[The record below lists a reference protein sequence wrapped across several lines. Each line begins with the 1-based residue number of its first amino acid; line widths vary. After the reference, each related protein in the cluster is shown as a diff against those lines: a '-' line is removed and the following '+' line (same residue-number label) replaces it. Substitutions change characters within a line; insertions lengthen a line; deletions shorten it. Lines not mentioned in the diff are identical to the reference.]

1 MRPLLLGH
9 RGSRSSPSVPENTF
23 AAFDLALEHGC
34 DGFEFDVRLTGDGFG
49 VVCHGAKFGG
59 IPISLQAASRLRALP
74 SLEAVLERYSTR
86 AFLDIELKESGIE
99 PRLLQLLAR
108 QPARKGFIISSFLP
122 GVLLK
127 LRRLD
132 VRVPLAL
139 ICGNSLQ
146 LRRWRQLPIETVIAH
161 QSIATRRLLNSVH
174 DARKTFWVWTVN
186 RSSTMIRLSDW
197 RVDGLISD
205 RTDVLAQTLDG

>member
-9 RGSRSSPSVPENTF
+9 RGSRCSRSVPENTF

-34 DGFEFDVRLTGDGFG
+34 DGFEFDVRSTCDGFG
-49 VVCHGAKFGG
+49 VVCHGTKFGG
-59 IPISLQAASRLRALP
+59 IPISLQAVSRLRGLP
-74 SLEAVLERYSTR
+74 SLEAVLERYSTS

-108 QPARKGFIISSFLP
+108 QPPKKGFIVSSFLSD
-122 GVLLK
+122 VLLK

-132 VRVPLAL
+132 EGVPLAL
-139 ICGNSLQ
+139 ICGNRLQ
-146 LRRWRQLPIETVIAH
+146 LRRWRKLPIETVIAH
-161 QSIATRRLLNSVH
+161 QSLATRRLLNAVH
-174 DARKTFWVWTVN
+174 EAGKTCWVWTVN
-186 RSSTMIRLSDW
+186 RSSAMIRLSDW

-205 RTDVLAQTLDG
+205 RTDVLAQTFGG